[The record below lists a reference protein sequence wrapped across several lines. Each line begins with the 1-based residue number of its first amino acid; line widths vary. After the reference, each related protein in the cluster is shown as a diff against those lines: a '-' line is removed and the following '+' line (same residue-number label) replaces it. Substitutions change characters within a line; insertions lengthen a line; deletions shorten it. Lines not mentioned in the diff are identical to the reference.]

1 MKKDIWNAL
10 SSNIRREIIH
20 LLGKSNLS
28 AGEIANHFSLT
39 KPTISHHLSILKEV
53 NLIKSEKDKNSIIY
67 HLNQSVMKE
76 LKEAFHFMILG
87 KELYKS
93 KTPFDFFFSE

>member
-20 LLGKSNLS
+20 LLGKTNLS

-87 KELYKS
+87 KELYK
-93 KTPFDFFFSE
+93 

>member
-87 KELYKS
+87 KELYK
-93 KTPFDFFFSE
+93 